1 MVALSQLLALPDLG
15 LRLVQAGA
23 GDPEISW
30 VSNTELLD
38 LGAYLEGGEIILTTG
53 LALGA
58 ADPRW
63 RDFVAGLSRARIA
76 GIGFGVGVAHDAVP
90 AALVRAASAYRVALF
105 EVPLP
110 VPFIAVSKAL
120 AGLLRA
126 DELAAARDALQTQ
139 RQLLEGARSEQEPAQ
154 VLARL
159 AQSTGKHFAV
169 LTSDG
174 ATLASTAGFAAALD
188 PARAGRRTGNAAAG
202 SIAADSVSAG
212 HISAG
217 DVELI
222 DLDASGGHRLA
233 LAGGAALSP
242 EGRSIVAAGAMVLGL
257 ALSSDRADAERERE
271 RWERAADAALRGR
284 PLDPMLA
291 VLAPELP
298 APERIRVVAVQG
310 AAEDVA
316 QWHRSARSGIDRLIA
331 RDTADAPAAGVA
343 RAWQIVVDDPAGIRV
358 ALERA
363 AAHNLD
369 TVVGRGADASGSSL
383 SRRSAAAR
391 LGALSPTAPLYE
403 SPRVPVAL
411 WADRDTPLLDLM
423 LELHDPSAAGGVDAA
438 HRSLTAS
445 VLRTL
450 SRRPSNAPDDQS
462 TDEVSQIDRVAL
474 RETLYAVFASD
485 GQRGP
490 ASAALGIHRNTLR
503 DRIARIERI
512 TGRSLGDP
520 DDRAELWFALRVEDA
535 FAG

>member
-58 ADPRW
+58 DDPRW

-76 GIGFGVGVAHDAVP
+76 GIGFGVGIAHDAVP

-126 DELAAARDALQTQ
+126 DELEAARDALQTQ

-188 PARAGRRTGNAAAG
+188 PARAARRGGDAQAAK
-202 SIAADSVSAG
+202 VF
-212 HISAG
+212 AG

-284 PLDPMLA
+284 PLDPMLT

-298 APERIRVVAVQG
+298 APERVRVVAVQG

-331 RDTADAPAAGVA
+331 RDSADAPAAGVA
-343 RAWQIVVDDPAGIRV
+343 RAWQIVADDEAGIQV

-363 AAHNLD
+363 AALNLD
-369 TVVGRGADASGSSL
+369 AVVGRGADASAASL

-403 SPRVPVAL
+403 SPRVPVVL

-423 LELHDPSAAGGVDAA
+423 LELHDPTAVGGVDAA
-438 HRSLTAS
+438 QRSLTAA

-450 SRRPSNAPDDQS
+450 SLRRSNAAGDQS
-462 TDEVSQIDRVAL
+462 TDEVSEIDRAAL

-490 ASAALGIHRNTLR
+490 ASVALGIHRNTLR